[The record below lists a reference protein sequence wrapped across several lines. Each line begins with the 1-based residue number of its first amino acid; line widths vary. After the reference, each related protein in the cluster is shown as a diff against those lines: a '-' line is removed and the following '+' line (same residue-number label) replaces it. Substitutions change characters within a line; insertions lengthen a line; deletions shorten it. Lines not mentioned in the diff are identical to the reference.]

1 MPARNAGPETKP
13 RGTAAPV
20 RACLGWRWALAGS
33 VLVAGCFDQSLGPL
47 FESDGR
53 LSVSNDEL
61 ALDPRMSFPDT
72 HVPIDPDGSPAA
84 SGVAG
89 VSGPSGA
96 PAMAPSAIDLTLIA
110 EVASPTVGGLPVQA
124 TSVWAT
130 SNDRAIVSYNRQ
142 GSTAVGAL
150 DWFTSLRNGRPS
162 LRSSLQFATSDVS
175 AVFTDGSWAFAATA
189 TSELSF
195 ASPSVLERIRIESDR
210 FRINTGNMRIQLTSF
225 AGTSVAASDNEIYAT
240 SGDGGHVF
248 AYDQSTMALR
258 GQYALDDARW
268 VAFDDPNNRVV
279 VLQGTPGRLA
289 VFQEGSFPGGSMT
302 LLNTFPFPGAD
313 VAESKSAL
321 EIAGGKAYVA
331 AGTAG
336 VQVIC
341 LSTGAIIA
349 TVPRPDPVS
358 LGLDPSVVVTNAVT
372 VDNDLMFISNG
383 EAGVYAAA
391 GSRDFGNTS
400 CSPMTITV
408 LGRLRFNNLQSVN
421 HVAYRRGN
429 LFIAAGTGGTKVV
442 DVNVQN

>member
-1 MPARNAGPETKP
+1 MT
-13 RGTAAPV
+13 
-20 RACLGWRWALAGS
+20 
-33 VLVAGCFDQSLGPL
+33 
-47 FESDGR
+47 
-53 LSVSNDEL
+53 
-61 ALDPRMSFPDT
+61 FPDT
-72 HVPIDPDGSPAA
+72 PVPIDPDGSPAA
-84 SGVAG
+84 AG
-89 VSGPSGA
+89 PAAVSDPVGGPA
-96 PAMAPSAIDLTLIA
+96 LAPSSITLTLIA
-110 EVASPTVGGLPVQA
+110 EVAPPTVGGLPVQA
-124 TSVWAT
+124 TAVWAT

-142 GSTAVGAL
+142 GATTVGAL

-189 TSELSF
+189 TSDLSF
-195 ASPSVLERIRIESDR
+195 AAPAVLERIRIRSDR
-210 FRINTGNMRIQLTSF
+210 FQLDPGNMRLQLTSF
-225 AGTSVAASDNEIYAT
+225 AGTSAAASDNEIYAT
-240 SGDGGHVF
+240 SGNGGHVF

-258 GQYALDDARW
+258 GQYALADARW
-268 VAFDDPNNRVV
+268 VAFDDPGNRVV

-302 LLNTFPFPGAD
+302 LLNTIPFPGAD
-313 VAESKSAL
+313 VPESKSAM

-349 TVPRPDPVS
+349 TVPRPDPVA

-391 GSRDFGNTS
+391 GSRDFDNTS
-400 CSPMTITV
+400 CGPMTITV

-421 HVAYRRGN
+421 HVVYKGGN